1 MNELK
6 GKQGLKQES
15 LIHFH
20 RVSLHMAFPF
30 GNPKHLPQTL
40 EVTLQAQEDYGDFL
54 YSLIYNTGGVVLI
67 RWLIIGVVDE
77 LRGSLRSCLHGGVV
91 DGVVCLQ

>member
-20 RVSLHMAFPF
+20 RASLHTTFPF
-30 GNPKHLPQTL
+30 GKPKYLPQTL
-40 EVTLQAQEDYGDFL
+40 GITLQAQKGHGDFF
-54 YSLIYNTGGVVLI
+54 YSLIYK
-67 RWLIIGVVDE
+67 
-77 LRGSLRSCLHGGVV
+77 S
-91 DGVVCLQ
+91 DGVIQ